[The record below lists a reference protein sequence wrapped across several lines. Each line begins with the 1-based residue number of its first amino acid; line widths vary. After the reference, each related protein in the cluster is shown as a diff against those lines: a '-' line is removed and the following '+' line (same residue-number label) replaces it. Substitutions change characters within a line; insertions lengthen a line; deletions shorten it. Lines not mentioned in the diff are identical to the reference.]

1 MSEKINIKILVAP
14 LDWGLG
20 HATRCIPII
29 THLEQLGCKVI
40 IGAEGVQAKLLK
52 KEFPHLDFVN
62 LPGYR
67 IKYSKSRLFFAL
79 KILMQLPKIFL
90 AIKKENKWL
99 KNFVTHT
106 PVNAIISDNRYGLY
120 LTETPS
126 VFVTHQLLIKAP
138 LLAIEQLLQKLNYF
152 LINRFSTCWI
162 PDEKG
167 TINLAGKLSHPGKLP
182 AIPLQYLGG
191 LSRLHLHQGFEKKY
205 DLLII
210 LSGPEPQRSVLEM
223 KILSELQRY
232 DGPVLLVRGLPG
244 IEKVITAKHNI
255 TVQNHLAAKDLEI
268 AFCESDLI
276 ISRSGY
282 TTIMDIFKLKRKA
295 VLIPTPG
302 QTEQEYL
309 AKHLEEQDW
318 AVSMDQQDFD
328 LNKLLHRVQHF
339 EYKLPQLDMEGYKDV
354 VTTFVWNIKRT

>member
-40 IGAEGVQAKLLK
+40 IGAEGAQAKLLK
-52 KEFPHLDFVN
+52 KEFPHLDFVH

-67 IKYSKSRLFFAL
+67 IKYSKSKLFFAL
-79 KILMQLPKIFL
+79 KIIMQLPKIFL

-99 KNFVTHT
+99 KSFATHT
-106 PVNAIISDNRYGLY
+106 PLDAIISDNRYGLY
-120 LTETPS
+120 LTGTPS

-138 LLAIEQLLQKLNYF
+138 IRIEPLLQKLNYC

-167 TINLAGKLSHPGKLP
+167 TMSFAGKLSHPEKLP
-182 AIPLQYLGG
+182 HIPLQYLGG
-191 LSRLHLHQGFEKKY
+191 LSRLHMHQGFEKKY
-205 DLLII
+205 HLLII
-210 LSGPEPQRSVLEM
+210 LSGPEPQRSVLET
-223 KILSELQRY
+223 KVLLELKHFEGR
-232 DGPVLLVRGLPG
+232 VLLVRGLPG
-244 IEKVITAKHNI
+244 IEKTITTTDNI
-255 TVQNHLAAKDLEI
+255 TVKNHLPAKDLET
-268 AFCESDLI
+268 AFCKSDLI

-282 TTIMDIFKLKRKA
+282 TTVMDIFKLRRKA

-309 AKHLEEQDW
+309 AKHLEEQGW
-318 AVSMDQQDFD
+318 AIAMDQQDFD
-328 LNKLLHRVQHF
+328 LNKLLQRVQHF
-339 EYKLPQLDMEGYKDV
+339 EYKLPQLDMDGYRNV
-354 VTTFVWNIKRT
+354 VTTFVRNINAT